1 MAPVECS
8 VPDCDYVTPDGTKE
22 LVLNHLT
29 LHTQAVHLVNMQPAG
44 APGLAAQA
52 CIQSQHDGGGLAAQR
67 D

>member
-44 APGLAAQA
+44 APGNKLEKLPRPVF
-52 CIQSQHDGGGLAAQR
+52 SLNMTV
-67 D
+67 